1 MVYLQSEIER
11 ITGRFQYLPSMC
23 FRNQSANVEKSELV
37 AGRKKKEEETRN
49 EVANGSGKGDQAE
62 ESYA

>member
-1 MVYLQSEIER
+1 
-11 ITGRFQYLPSMC
+11 MC